1 MSFNIALS
9 GLQATTQDLNT
20 ISNNIANAST
30 SGFRGGRSEFAS
42 IYNGGQAG
50 GVGVM
55 STSQNFSKGGS
66 LTYTGR
72 QLDMGIQGE
81 GFFVLKGNDGGAMY
95 ARAGM
100 FHKDSEGFIT
110 DPVGS
115 RLQGYSVN
123 AMGRL
128 QTGNVGDLQV
138 QTASLAAKATTE
150 VRMVSNLD
158 ARVDVILPTFSAVPF
173 DPANNDSYQAIETTT
188 VNDSLGNAHVV
199 NQYYVK
205 TAQNEV
211 TVHYT
216 LDGTLLAGQTTTLKF
231 DSNGVLDPTTT
242 KQPFDIAIPSSST
255 NLKFD
260 INFDKSTHYAAKYN
274 AFNPKNI
281 DSYHS
286 IGTTSVY
293 DSLGTEHVVTQYYV
307 KTAPNEWTVNYTLD
321 GTLLP
326 DQTTLK
332 FDSKGILDPTTTKDT
347 FDLTL
352 SNGASPLKFD
362 INFDKSTQYA
372 AKYNN
377 SSLSQDGY
385 TSGELKG
392 VRLDDNGMLYGTY
405 TNGQDQLQGQVVLAN
420 FSNPNG
426 LSAVS
431 NNAWVATNTAGQAI
445 IGSPST
451 GTMGTVTG
459 GYLEGSNVDTTAEM
473 VNLMSAQRNYQS
485 NAKVL
490 DVNSTMQ
497 QALLNAI

>member
-100 FHKDSEGFIT
+100 FHKDNQGFIT
-110 DPVGS
+110 DPVGN

-123 AMGRL
+123 ATGRL
-128 QTGNVGDLQV
+128 QTGNAGDLQV
-138 QTASLAAKATTE
+138 QTASLAAKATTN
-150 VRMVSNLD
+150 VSMVSNLD
-158 ARVDVILPTFSAVPF
+158 ARVDVIPPAVPAVPF
-173 DPANNDSYQAIETTT
+173 D
-188 VNDSLGNAHVV
+188 
-199 NQYYVK
+199 
-205 TAQNEV
+205 
-211 TVHYT
+211 
-216 LDGTLLAGQTTTLKF
+216 
-231 DSNGVLDPTTT
+231 
-242 KQPFDIAIPSSST
+242 
-255 NLKFD
+255 
-260 INFDKSTHYAAKYN
+260 
-274 AFNPKNI
+274 PKNI

-352 SNGASPLKFD
+352 GNGASPLKFD

-445 IGSPST
+445 MGAPST

>member
-123 AMGRL
+123 ATGRL
-128 QTGNVGDLQV
+128 QTGNAGDLQV
-138 QTASLAAKATTE
+138 QTASLAAKATTN
-150 VRMVSNLD
+150 VSMVSNLD
-158 ARVDVILPTFSAVPF
+158 ARVDVIPPAVPAVPF
-173 DPANNDSYQAIETTT
+173 D
-188 VNDSLGNAHVV
+188 
-199 NQYYVK
+199 
-205 TAQNEV
+205 
-211 TVHYT
+211 
-216 LDGTLLAGQTTTLKF
+216 
-231 DSNGVLDPTTT
+231 
-242 KQPFDIAIPSSST
+242 
-255 NLKFD
+255 
-260 INFDKSTHYAAKYN
+260 
-274 AFNPKNI
+274 PKNI

>member
-30 SGFRGGRSEFAS
+30 NGFRGGRSEFAS

-50 GVGVM
+50 GVSVM
-55 STSQNFSKGGS
+55 STTQNFSKGGS

-81 GFFVLKGNDGGAMY
+81 GFFVLKGTDGGAMY

-100 FHKDSEGFIT
+100 FHKDSQGFIT

-123 AMGRL
+123 ATGKI
-128 QTGNVGDLQV
+128 QQGNVGDLQV
-138 QTASLAAKATTE
+138 QTASLAAKATTQ
-150 VRMVSNLD
+150 VGLVSNLD
-158 ARVDVILPTFSAVPF
+158 ARVDPITVAF
-173 DPANNDSYQAIETTT
+173 DP
-188 VNDSLGNAHVV
+188 
-199 NQYYVK
+199 K
-205 TAQNEV
+205 
-211 TVHYT
+211 
-216 LDGTLLAGQTTTLKF
+216 
-231 DSNGVLDPTTT
+231 
-242 KQPFDIAIPSSST
+242 
-255 NLKFD
+255 D
-260 INFDKSTHYAAKYN
+260 IN
-274 AFNPKNI
+274 
-281 DSYHS
+281 SYHS

-293 DSLGTEHVVTQYYV
+293 DSLGAEHVVTQYYV

-321 GTLLP
+321 GVQLT
-326 DQTTLK
+326 DQTTLI
-332 FDSKGILDPTTTKDT
+332 FDAKGVLDPATTKQA

-352 SNGASPLKFD
+352 PNGASNLQFE
-362 INFDKSTQYA
+362 ISFDKSTQYA

-377 SSLSQDGY
+377 SSLSQNGY

-405 TNGQDQLQGQVVLAN
+405 TNGQEQLQGQVILAN

-445 IGSPST
+445 TGAPST

>member
-30 SGFRGGRSEFAS
+30 NGFRGGRSEFAS

-50 GVGVM
+50 GVSVM
-55 STSQNFSKGGS
+55 STTQNFSKGGS

-81 GFFVLKGNDGGAMY
+81 GFFVLKGTDGGAMY

-100 FHKDSEGFIT
+100 FHKDSQGFIT

-123 AMGRL
+123 ATGKI
-128 QTGNVGDLQV
+128 QQGNVGDLQV
-138 QTASLAAKATTE
+138 QTASLAAKATTQ
-150 VRMVSNLD
+150 VGLVSNLD
-158 ARVDVILPTFSAVPF
+158 ARVDPIAVAF
-173 DPANNDSYQAIETTT
+173 DP
-188 VNDSLGNAHVV
+188 
-199 NQYYVK
+199 K
-205 TAQNEV
+205 
-211 TVHYT
+211 
-216 LDGTLLAGQTTTLKF
+216 
-231 DSNGVLDPTTT
+231 
-242 KQPFDIAIPSSST
+242 
-255 NLKFD
+255 D
-260 INFDKSTHYAAKYN
+260 IN
-274 AFNPKNI
+274 
-281 DSYHS
+281 SYHS

-293 DSLGTEHVVTQYYV
+293 DSLGAEHVVTQYYV

-321 GTLLP
+321 GVQLTE
-326 DQTTLK
+326 QTTLT
-332 FDSKGILDPTTTKDT
+332 FDAKGVLDPATTKQA

-352 SNGASPLKFD
+352 PNGASNLQFE

-405 TNGQDQLQGQVVLAN
+405 TNGQEQLQGQVILAN

-431 NNAWVATNTAGQAI
+431 NNAWVATNAAGQAI
-445 IGSPST
+445 TGAPST

>member
-123 AMGRL
+123 ATGKI
-128 QTGNVGDLQV
+128 QQGNVGDLQV
-138 QTASLAAKATTE
+138 QTASLAAKATTK
-150 VRMVSNLD
+150 VGLVSNLD
-158 ARVDVILPTFSAVPF
+158 ARVDPIAVAF
-173 DPANNDSYQAIETTT
+173 DP
-188 VNDSLGNAHVV
+188 
-199 NQYYVK
+199 K
-205 TAQNEV
+205 
-211 TVHYT
+211 
-216 LDGTLLAGQTTTLKF
+216 
-231 DSNGVLDPTTT
+231 
-242 KQPFDIAIPSSST
+242 
-255 NLKFD
+255 D
-260 INFDKSTHYAAKYN
+260 INT
-274 AFNPKNI
+274 
-281 DSYHS
+281 YHS

-352 SNGASPLKFD
+352 NNGASPLKFD

>member
-30 SGFRGGRSEFAS
+30 NGFRGGRSEFAS

-50 GVGVM
+50 GVSVM
-55 STSQNFSKGGS
+55 STTQNFSKGGS

-81 GFFVLKGNDGGAMY
+81 GFFVLKGTDGGAMY

-100 FHKDSEGFIT
+100 FHKDSQGFIT

-123 AMGRL
+123 ATGKI
-128 QTGNVGDLQV
+128 QQGNVGDLQV
-138 QTASLAAKATTE
+138 QTASLAAKATTQ
-150 VRMVSNLD
+150 VGLISNLD
-158 ARVDVILPTFSAVPF
+158 ARVDPITVAF
-173 DPANNDSYQAIETTT
+173 DP
-188 VNDSLGNAHVV
+188 
-199 NQYYVK
+199 K
-205 TAQNEV
+205 
-211 TVHYT
+211 
-216 LDGTLLAGQTTTLKF
+216 
-231 DSNGVLDPTTT
+231 
-242 KQPFDIAIPSSST
+242 
-255 NLKFD
+255 D
-260 INFDKSTHYAAKYN
+260 IN
-274 AFNPKNI
+274 
-281 DSYHS
+281 SYHS

-293 DSLGTEHVVTQYYV
+293 DSLGAEHVVTQYYV

-321 GTLLP
+321 GVQLT
-326 DQTTLK
+326 DQTTLT
-332 FDSKGILDPTTTKDT
+332 FDAKGVLDPATTKQA

-352 SNGASPLKFD
+352 PNGASNLQFE

-405 TNGQDQLQGQVVLAN
+405 TNGQEQLQGQVILAN

-445 IGSPST
+445 TGAPST

>member
-30 SGFRGGRSEFAS
+30 NGFRGGRSEFAS

-55 STSQNFSKGGS
+55 STTQNFSQGGS

-81 GFFVLKGNDGGAMY
+81 GFFVLKGSDGGAMY

-123 AMGRL
+123 ATGQL
-128 QTGNVGDLQV
+128 QAGNVGDLQV
-138 QTASLAAKATTE
+138 QTGSLPAKSTTK
-150 VRMVSNLD
+150 VGLVSNLD
-158 ARVDVILPTFSAVPF
+158 ARVEPIAVAF
-173 DPANNDSYQAIETTT
+173 DP
-188 VNDSLGNAHVV
+188 
-199 NQYYVK
+199 K
-205 TAQNEV
+205 
-211 TVHYT
+211 
-216 LDGTLLAGQTTTLKF
+216 
-231 DSNGVLDPTTT
+231 
-242 KQPFDIAIPSSST
+242 
-255 NLKFD
+255 D
-260 INFDKSTHYAAKYN
+260 INT
-274 AFNPKNI
+274 
-281 DSYHS
+281 YHS
-286 IGTTSVY
+286 IGTSSVY
-293 DSLGTEHVVTQYYV
+293 DSLGAEHVVTQYYV

-321 GTLLP
+321 GAVLP
-326 DQTTLK
+326 DTTQLT
-332 FDSKGILDPTTTKDT
+332 FDTNGVLNPATTKQSL
-347 FDLTL
+347 DLTL
-352 SNGASPLKFD
+352 SNGATNLKFD
-362 INFDKSTQYA
+362 IDFDKSTQYA

-445 IGSPST
+445 TGAPAT

-473 VNLMSAQRNYQS
+473 VNLMTAQRNYQS

>member
-30 SGFRGGRSEFAS
+30 NGFRGGRSEFAS

-50 GVGVM
+50 GVSVM
-55 STSQNFSKGGS
+55 STTQNFSKGGS

-81 GFFVLKGNDGGAMY
+81 GFFVLKGTDGGAMY

-100 FHKDSEGFIT
+100 FHKDSQGFIT

-123 AMGRL
+123 ATGKI
-128 QTGNVGDLQV
+128 QQGNVGDLQV
-138 QTASLAAKATTE
+138 QTASLAAKATTQ
-150 VRMVSNLD
+150 VGLVSNLD
-158 ARVDVILPTFSAVPF
+158 ARVDPIAVAF
-173 DPANNDSYQAIETTT
+173 DP
-188 VNDSLGNAHVV
+188 
-199 NQYYVK
+199 K
-205 TAQNEV
+205 
-211 TVHYT
+211 
-216 LDGTLLAGQTTTLKF
+216 
-231 DSNGVLDPTTT
+231 
-242 KQPFDIAIPSSST
+242 
-255 NLKFD
+255 D
-260 INFDKSTHYAAKYN
+260 IN
-274 AFNPKNI
+274 
-281 DSYHS
+281 SYHS

-293 DSLGTEHVVTQYYV
+293 DSLGAEHVVTQYYV

-321 GTLLP
+321 GVQLT
-326 DQTTLK
+326 DQTTLT
-332 FDSKGILDPTTTKDT
+332 FDAKGVLDPATTKQA

-352 SNGASPLKFD
+352 PNGASNLQFE

-405 TNGQDQLQGQVVLAN
+405 TNGQEQLQGQVILAN

-445 IGSPST
+445 TGAPST

>member
-30 SGFRGGRSEFAS
+30 NGFRGGRSEFAS

-50 GVGVM
+50 GVSVM
-55 STSQNFSKGGS
+55 STTQNFSKGGS

-81 GFFVLKGNDGGAMY
+81 GFFVLKGTDGGAMY

-100 FHKDSEGFIT
+100 FHKDSQGFIT

-123 AMGRL
+123 ATGKI
-128 QTGNVGDLQV
+128 QQGNVGDLQV
-138 QTASLAAKATTE
+138 QTASLAAKATTQ
-150 VRMVSNLD
+150 VGLVSNLD
-158 ARVDVILPTFSAVPF
+158 ARVDPIAVAF
-173 DPANNDSYQAIETTT
+173 DP
-188 VNDSLGNAHVV
+188 
-199 NQYYVK
+199 K
-205 TAQNEV
+205 
-211 TVHYT
+211 
-216 LDGTLLAGQTTTLKF
+216 
-231 DSNGVLDPTTT
+231 
-242 KQPFDIAIPSSST
+242 
-255 NLKFD
+255 D
-260 INFDKSTHYAAKYN
+260 IN
-274 AFNPKNI
+274 
-281 DSYHS
+281 SYHS

-293 DSLGTEHVVTQYYV
+293 DSLGAEHVVTQYYV

-321 GTLLP
+321 GVQLTE
-326 DQTTLK
+326 QTTLT
-332 FDSKGILDPTTTKDT
+332 FDAKGVLDPATTKQA

-352 SNGASPLKFD
+352 PNGASNLQFE

-385 TSGELKG
+385 ASGELKG

-405 TNGQDQLQGQVVLAN
+405 TNGQEQLQGQVILAN

-445 IGSPST
+445 TGAPST

>member
-30 SGFRGGRSEFAS
+30 NGFRGGRSEFAS

-50 GVGVM
+50 GVSVM
-55 STSQNFSKGGS
+55 STTQNFSKGGS

-81 GFFVLKGNDGGAMY
+81 GFFVLKGTDGGAMY

-100 FHKDSEGFIT
+100 FHKDSQGFIT

-123 AMGRL
+123 ATGKI
-128 QTGNVGDLQV
+128 QQGNVGDLQV
-138 QTASLAAKATTE
+138 QTASLAAKATTQ
-150 VRMVSNLD
+150 VGLVSNLD
-158 ARVDVILPTFSAVPF
+158 ARVDPITVAF
-173 DPANNDSYQAIETTT
+173 DP
-188 VNDSLGNAHVV
+188 
-199 NQYYVK
+199 K
-205 TAQNEV
+205 
-211 TVHYT
+211 
-216 LDGTLLAGQTTTLKF
+216 
-231 DSNGVLDPTTT
+231 
-242 KQPFDIAIPSSST
+242 
-255 NLKFD
+255 D
-260 INFDKSTHYAAKYN
+260 IN
-274 AFNPKNI
+274 
-281 DSYHS
+281 SYHS

-293 DSLGTEHVVTQYYV
+293 DSLGAEHVVTQYYV

-321 GTLLP
+321 GVQLT
-326 DQTTLK
+326 DQTTLT
-332 FDSKGILDPTTTKDT
+332 FDAKGVLDPATTKQA

-352 SNGASPLKFD
+352 PNGASNLQFE
-362 INFDKSTQYA
+362 ISFDKSTQYA

-405 TNGQDQLQGQVVLAN
+405 TNGQEQLQGQVILAN

-445 IGSPST
+445 TGAPST

>member
-100 FHKDSEGFIT
+100 FHKDNQGFIT
-110 DPVGS
+110 DPVGN

-123 AMGRL
+123 ATGRL
-128 QTGNVGDLQV
+128 QTGNAGDLQV
-138 QTASLAAKATTE
+138 QTASLAAKATTN
-150 VRMVSNLD
+150 VSMVSNLD
-158 ARVDVILPTFSAVPF
+158 ARVDVIPPAVPAVPF
-173 DPANNDSYQAIETTT
+173 D
-188 VNDSLGNAHVV
+188 
-199 NQYYVK
+199 
-205 TAQNEV
+205 
-211 TVHYT
+211 
-216 LDGTLLAGQTTTLKF
+216 
-231 DSNGVLDPTTT
+231 
-242 KQPFDIAIPSSST
+242 
-255 NLKFD
+255 
-260 INFDKSTHYAAKYN
+260 
-274 AFNPKNI
+274 PKNI
-281 DSYHS
+281 DSYQS

-352 SNGASPLKFD
+352 GNGASPLKFD

-445 IGSPST
+445 MGAPST

>member
-100 FHKDSEGFIT
+100 FHKDNQGFIT

-123 AMGRL
+123 ATGRL
-128 QTGNVGDLQV
+128 QTGNAGDLQV
-138 QTASLAAKATTE
+138 QTASLAAKATTN
-150 VRMVSNLD
+150 VSMVSNLD
-158 ARVDVILPTFSAVPF
+158 ARVDVIPPAVPAVPF
-173 DPANNDSYQAIETTT
+173 D
-188 VNDSLGNAHVV
+188 
-199 NQYYVK
+199 
-205 TAQNEV
+205 
-211 TVHYT
+211 
-216 LDGTLLAGQTTTLKF
+216 
-231 DSNGVLDPTTT
+231 
-242 KQPFDIAIPSSST
+242 
-255 NLKFD
+255 
-260 INFDKSTHYAAKYN
+260 
-274 AFNPKNI
+274 PKNI

-352 SNGASPLKFD
+352 GNGASPLKFD

-445 IGSPST
+445 MGAPST

>member
-123 AMGRL
+123 ATGKI
-128 QTGNVGDLQV
+128 QQGNVGDLQI
-138 QTASLAAKATTE
+138 QTASLAAKATTK
-150 VRMVSNLD
+150 VGLVSNLD
-158 ARVDVILPTFSAVPF
+158 ARVDPIAVAF
-173 DPANNDSYQAIETTT
+173 DP
-188 VNDSLGNAHVV
+188 
-199 NQYYVK
+199 K
-205 TAQNEV
+205 
-211 TVHYT
+211 
-216 LDGTLLAGQTTTLKF
+216 
-231 DSNGVLDPTTT
+231 
-242 KQPFDIAIPSSST
+242 
-255 NLKFD
+255 D
-260 INFDKSTHYAAKYN
+260 INT
-274 AFNPKNI
+274 
-281 DSYHS
+281 YHS

-321 GTLLP
+321 GTPLP
-326 DQTTLK
+326 DKTTLK
-332 FDSKGILDPTTTKDT
+332 FDSKGILDPATTKQA
-347 FDLTL
+347 FDLAL
-352 SNGASPLKFD
+352 PNGASNLKFD

-405 TNGQDQLQGQVVLAN
+405 TNGQDQLQGQVILAN

-445 IGSPST
+445 TGSPST

>member
-100 FHKDSEGFIT
+100 FHKDNQGFIT
-110 DPVGS
+110 DPVGN

-123 AMGRL
+123 ATGRL
-128 QTGNVGDLQV
+128 QTGNAGDLQV
-138 QTASLAAKATTE
+138 QTASLAAKATTN
-150 VRMVSNLD
+150 VSMVSNLD
-158 ARVDVILPTFSAVPF
+158 ARVDVIPPAVPAVPF
-173 DPANNDSYQAIETTT
+173 D
-188 VNDSLGNAHVV
+188 
-199 NQYYVK
+199 
-205 TAQNEV
+205 
-211 TVHYT
+211 
-216 LDGTLLAGQTTTLKF
+216 
-231 DSNGVLDPTTT
+231 
-242 KQPFDIAIPSSST
+242 
-255 NLKFD
+255 
-260 INFDKSTHYAAKYN
+260 
-274 AFNPKNI
+274 PKNI

-352 SNGASPLKFD
+352 GNGASPLKFD

>member
-123 AMGRL
+123 ATGKI
-128 QTGNVGDLQV
+128 QQGNVGDLQV
-138 QTASLAAKATTE
+138 QTASLAAKATTN
-150 VRMVSNLD
+150 VGLVSNLD
-158 ARVDVILPTFSAVPF
+158 ARVDPIAVAF
-173 DPANNDSYQAIETTT
+173 DP
-188 VNDSLGNAHVV
+188 
-199 NQYYVK
+199 K
-205 TAQNEV
+205 
-211 TVHYT
+211 
-216 LDGTLLAGQTTTLKF
+216 
-231 DSNGVLDPTTT
+231 
-242 KQPFDIAIPSSST
+242 
-255 NLKFD
+255 D
-260 INFDKSTHYAAKYN
+260 INT
-274 AFNPKNI
+274 
-281 DSYHS
+281 YHS

-321 GTLLP
+321 GTPLP
-326 DQTTLK
+326 DKTTLK
-332 FDSKGILDPTTTKDT
+332 FDSKGILDPATTKQA
-347 FDLTL
+347 FDLAL
-352 SNGASPLKFD
+352 PNGASNLKFD

-405 TNGQDQLQGQVVLAN
+405 TNGQDQLQGQVILAN

-445 IGSPST
+445 TGSPST

>member
-123 AMGRL
+123 ATGKI
-128 QTGNVGDLQV
+128 QQGNVGDLQV
-138 QTASLAAKATTE
+138 QTASLAAKATTK
-150 VRMVSNLD
+150 VGLVSNLD
-158 ARVDVILPTFSAVPF
+158 ARVDPIAVAF
-173 DPANNDSYQAIETTT
+173 DP
-188 VNDSLGNAHVV
+188 
-199 NQYYVK
+199 K
-205 TAQNEV
+205 
-211 TVHYT
+211 
-216 LDGTLLAGQTTTLKF
+216 
-231 DSNGVLDPTTT
+231 
-242 KQPFDIAIPSSST
+242 
-255 NLKFD
+255 D
-260 INFDKSTHYAAKYN
+260 INT
-274 AFNPKNI
+274 
-281 DSYHS
+281 YHS

-321 GTLLP
+321 GATLP
-326 DQTTLK
+326 DKTTLK
-332 FDSKGILDPTTTKDT
+332 FDSKGILDPAATKQA
-347 FDLTL
+347 FDLAL
-352 SNGASPLKFD
+352 PNGASNLKFD

-405 TNGQDQLQGQVVLAN
+405 TNGQDQLQGQVILAN

-445 IGSPST
+445 TGSPST

>member
-30 SGFRGGRSEFAS
+30 NGFRGGRSEFAS

-55 STSQNFSKGGS
+55 STTQNFSQGGS

-81 GFFVLKGNDGGAMY
+81 GFFVLKGSDGGAMY

-123 AMGRL
+123 ATGQL
-128 QTGNVGDLQV
+128 QAGNVGDLQV
-138 QTASLAAKATTE
+138 QTGSLPAKSTTK
-150 VRMVSNLD
+150 VGLVSNLD
-158 ARVDVILPTFSAVPF
+158 ARVEPIAVAF
-173 DPANNDSYQAIETTT
+173 DP
-188 VNDSLGNAHVV
+188 
-199 NQYYVK
+199 K
-205 TAQNEV
+205 
-211 TVHYT
+211 
-216 LDGTLLAGQTTTLKF
+216 
-231 DSNGVLDPTTT
+231 
-242 KQPFDIAIPSSST
+242 
-255 NLKFD
+255 D
-260 INFDKSTHYAAKYN
+260 INT
-274 AFNPKNI
+274 
-281 DSYHS
+281 YHS
-286 IGTTSVY
+286 IGTSSVY
-293 DSLGTEHVVTQYYV
+293 DSLGAEHVVTQYYV
-307 KTAPNEWTVNYTLD
+307 KTAANEWTVNYTLD
-321 GTLLP
+321 GAVLP
-326 DQTTLK
+326 DTTQLT
-332 FDSKGILDPTTTKDT
+332 FDTNGVLNPATTKQSL
-347 FDLTL
+347 DLTL
-352 SNGASPLKFD
+352 SNGATNLKFD
-362 INFDKSTQYA
+362 IDFDKSTQYA

-445 IGSPST
+445 TGAPAS

-473 VNLMSAQRNYQS
+473 VNLMTAQRNYQS

>member
-123 AMGRL
+123 ATGRL

-138 QTASLAAKATTE
+138 QTASLAAKATTN
-150 VRMVSNLD
+150 VSMVSNLD
-158 ARVDVILPTFSAVPF
+158 ARVDVIPPAVPAVPF
-173 DPANNDSYQAIETTT
+173 D
-188 VNDSLGNAHVV
+188 
-199 NQYYVK
+199 
-205 TAQNEV
+205 
-211 TVHYT
+211 
-216 LDGTLLAGQTTTLKF
+216 
-231 DSNGVLDPTTT
+231 
-242 KQPFDIAIPSSST
+242 
-255 NLKFD
+255 
-260 INFDKSTHYAAKYN
+260 
-274 AFNPKNI
+274 PKNI

>member
-100 FHKDSEGFIT
+100 FHKDNQGFIT
-110 DPVGS
+110 DPVGN

-123 AMGRL
+123 TTGRL
-128 QTGNVGDLQV
+128 QTGNAGDLQV
-138 QTASLAAKATTE
+138 QTASLAAKATTN
-150 VRMVSNLD
+150 VSMVSNLD
-158 ARVDVILPTFSAVPF
+158 ARVDVIPPAVPAVPF
-173 DPANNDSYQAIETTT
+173 D
-188 VNDSLGNAHVV
+188 
-199 NQYYVK
+199 
-205 TAQNEV
+205 
-211 TVHYT
+211 
-216 LDGTLLAGQTTTLKF
+216 
-231 DSNGVLDPTTT
+231 
-242 KQPFDIAIPSSST
+242 
-255 NLKFD
+255 
-260 INFDKSTHYAAKYN
+260 
-274 AFNPKNI
+274 PKNI

-352 SNGASPLKFD
+352 GNGASPLKFD

-445 IGSPST
+445 MGAPST

>member
-100 FHKDSEGFIT
+100 FHKDNQGFIT
-110 DPVGS
+110 DPVGN

-123 AMGRL
+123 ATGRL
-128 QTGNVGDLQV
+128 QTGNAGDLQV
-138 QTASLAAKATTE
+138 QTASLAAKATTN
-150 VRMVSNLD
+150 VSMVSNLD
-158 ARVDVILPTFSAVPF
+158 ARVDVIPPAVPAVPF
-173 DPANNDSYQAIETTT
+173 D
-188 VNDSLGNAHVV
+188 
-199 NQYYVK
+199 
-205 TAQNEV
+205 
-211 TVHYT
+211 
-216 LDGTLLAGQTTTLKF
+216 
-231 DSNGVLDPTTT
+231 
-242 KQPFDIAIPSSST
+242 
-255 NLKFD
+255 
-260 INFDKSTHYAAKYN
+260 
-274 AFNPKNI
+274 PKNI

-307 KTAPNEWTVNYTLD
+307 KTAPNEWTINYTLD

-352 SNGASPLKFD
+352 GNGASPLKFD

-445 IGSPST
+445 MGAPST

>member
-100 FHKDSEGFIT
+100 FHKDNQGFIT
-110 DPVGS
+110 DPVGN

-123 AMGRL
+123 ATGRL
-128 QTGNVGDLQV
+128 QTGNAGDLQV
-138 QTASLAAKATTE
+138 QTASLAAKATTN
-150 VRMVSNLD
+150 VSMVSNLD
-158 ARVDVILPTFSAVPF
+158 ARVDVIPPAVPAVPF
-173 DPANNDSYQAIETTT
+173 D
-188 VNDSLGNAHVV
+188 
-199 NQYYVK
+199 
-205 TAQNEV
+205 
-211 TVHYT
+211 
-216 LDGTLLAGQTTTLKF
+216 
-231 DSNGVLDPTTT
+231 
-242 KQPFDIAIPSSST
+242 
-255 NLKFD
+255 
-260 INFDKSTHYAAKYN
+260 
-274 AFNPKNI
+274 PKNI

-307 KTAPNEWTVNYTLD
+307 KTAPNEWTINYTLD

-445 IGSPST
+445 MGAPST

>member
-30 SGFRGGRSEFAS
+30 NGFRGGRSEFAS

-55 STSQNFSKGGS
+55 STTQNFSQGGS

-81 GFFVLKGNDGGAMY
+81 GFFVLKGSDGGAMY

-123 AMGRL
+123 ATGQL
-128 QTGNVGDLQV
+128 QAGNVGDLQV
-138 QTASLAAKATTE
+138 QTGSLPAKSTTK
-150 VRMVSNLD
+150 VGLVSNLD
-158 ARVDVILPTFSAVPF
+158 ARVEPIAVAF
-173 DPANNDSYQAIETTT
+173 DP
-188 VNDSLGNAHVV
+188 
-199 NQYYVK
+199 K
-205 TAQNEV
+205 
-211 TVHYT
+211 
-216 LDGTLLAGQTTTLKF
+216 
-231 DSNGVLDPTTT
+231 
-242 KQPFDIAIPSSST
+242 
-255 NLKFD
+255 D
-260 INFDKSTHYAAKYN
+260 INT
-274 AFNPKNI
+274 
-281 DSYHS
+281 YHS
-286 IGTTSVY
+286 IGTSSVY
-293 DSLGTEHVVTQYYV
+293 DSLGAEHVVTQYYV

-321 GTLLP
+321 GAVLP
-326 DQTTLK
+326 D
-332 FDSKGILDPTTTKDT
+332 TTKLTFDT
-347 FDLTL
+347 NGVLNPATTKQSLDLTL
-352 SNGASPLKFD
+352 PNGATNLKFD
-362 INFDKSTQYA
+362 IDFDKSTQYA

-445 IGSPST
+445 TGAPAS

-473 VNLMSAQRNYQS
+473 VNLMTAQRNYQS